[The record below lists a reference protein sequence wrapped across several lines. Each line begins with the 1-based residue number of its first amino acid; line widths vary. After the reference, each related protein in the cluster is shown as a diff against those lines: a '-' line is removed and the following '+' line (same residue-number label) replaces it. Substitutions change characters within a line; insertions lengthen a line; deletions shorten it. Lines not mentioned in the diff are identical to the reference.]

1 MDGHS
6 DGGKGGEVGVRGGG
20 DGPSVGGT
28 GWGVG
33 AQYGVSLSNI
43 IAGGSGGATNGVG
56 GRAFGV
62 GGAPYGVGG
71 LSQGVTALTIG
82 TVAGGVVRFQSIG
95 LSFGDCEPEPQRG
108 DELSKLVSGSYKACW
123 D

>member
-6 DGGKGGEVGVRGGG
+6 DGGKGGEVGARCRG
-20 DGPSVGGT
+20 DVGGT
-28 GWGVG
+28 GCGVG
-33 AQYGVSLSNI
+33 AQYGVSLSKI